1 MKKGLIMLIM
11 ALMPSITSAGMY
23 KCKDAAGGSTYS
35 DTPCAAG
42 NMAVVKPN
50 NLQLK
55 NLQLKNSQS
64 PSSEPAKKDVY
75 TKDIP
80 ALEAADAASKS
91 CFKHVNTTANYPD
104 PATSKLLSSQK
115 KWVSVKDV
123 GARQMVTI
131 AMTSKNI
138 AGMYEGKQS
147 YQCLMMGDG
156 VTVNSKPAELL

>member
-23 KCKDAAGGSTYS
+23 KCKDASGSSTYS

-50 NLQLK
+50 NTQLK
-55 NLQLKNSQS
+55 NTQS
-64 PSSEPAKKDVY
+64 PPSEPVKKDVY

-91 CFKHVNTTANYPD
+91 CFKHSNTTEHYPD
-104 PATSKLLSSQK
+104 PSSSKLLASHK

-123 GARQMVTI
+123 GARQIVTI
-131 AMTSKNI
+131 EVTSKNI
-138 AGMYEGKQS
+138 GGMYVGKQS
-147 YQCLMMGDG
+147 YDCLLMGDG
-156 VTVNSKPAELL
+156 QTVNTKPYELL

>member
-1 MKKGLIMLIM
+1 MKKELIMLMM

-23 KCKDAAGGSTYS
+23 KCRDAAGKSTYS

-50 NLQLK
+50 NTQV
-55 NLQLKNSQS
+55 KNSQS
-64 PSSEPAKKDVY
+64 PPSEPAKKDVY

-80 ALEAADAASKS
+80 VLEAADAASKS
-91 CFKHVNTTANYPD
+91 CFKHVNTTEYYPD
-104 PATSKLLSSQK
+104 PSSSKLLASRK

-131 AMTSKNI
+131 EVTSKNI
-138 AGMYEGKQS
+138 GAMYVGKQS
-147 YQCLMMGDG
+147 YDCLLMGDG
-156 VTVNSKPAELL
+156 QTVNTKPYELL

>member
-1 MKKGLIMLIM
+1 MKKSLIMLVI
-11 ALMPSITSAGMY
+11 ALIPSIASAGMY
-23 KCKDAAGGSTYS
+23 KCKDATGRSTYS

-42 NMAVVKPN
+42 ALAVVKSNNPQVTNGQPAPN
-50 NLQLK
+50 
-55 NLQLKNSQS
+55 
-64 PSSEPAKKDVY
+64 EPLKKDTY

-91 CFKHVNTTANYPD
+91 CFNHVNTTANYPD

-115 KWVSVKDV
+115 KWASVKDV

-131 AMTSKNI
+131 VITSKNI
-138 AGMYEGKQS
+138 AGMYVGKQS

-156 VTVNSKPAELL
+156 VTVNTKPAELL